1 MYIKLITV
9 GRLKEA
15 YWVKACAEY
24 EKRLRRYHQLT
35 IVEVADEKDP
45 AIASAAAIKALLN
58 KEEARI
64 RQHIPAS
71 TYLIALAVD
80 GKEFDTPQLSTHFDA
95 LESRGITQLTILIGG
110 SNGLSQSLLNEADE
124 KLSFS
129 KLTFPHQLM
138 RVIFLEQLYRISRI
152 SRGEPYHK

>member
-45 AIASAAAIKALLN
+45 SAGTAAAMQAILN

-71 TYLIALAVD
+71 SYVIALAVN
-80 GKEFDTPQLSTHFDA
+80 GKAYDSPQLSAHFDA

-110 SNGLSQSLLNEADE
+110 SNGLSQALLNEADE

-129 KLTFPHQLM
+129 ELTFPHQLM